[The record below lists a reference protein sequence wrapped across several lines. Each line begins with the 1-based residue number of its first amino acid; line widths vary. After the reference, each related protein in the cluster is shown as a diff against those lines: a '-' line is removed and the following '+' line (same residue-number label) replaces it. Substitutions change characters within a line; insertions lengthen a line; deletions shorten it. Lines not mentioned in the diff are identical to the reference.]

1 MQHLDEDTL
10 ALLALGEQVVSEAQ
24 LHHVAGCP
32 QCRAELETLQ
42 RVVVAGR
49 SADLT
54 LQDPGSGVWSRI
66 DSELARDAE
75 SPPET
80 ELSLEKP
87 ADAPTRTATEPDATA
102 DTSQPGGTGGAPI
115 DRQTID
121 RQTIDRQT
129 REPRRSRS
137 WRTAWVAAAAFLL
150 GVGATVVVD
159 QLRTPTAPEPV
170 ATAELQPLPAWPQA
184 QGGTAVL
191 QEVDGNRV
199 LDVGLDA
206 NLGEG
211 FREVWLI
218 DSDLERLVSLGILTG
233 DEGVFEV
240 PDGLDLDD
248 FVIVDVSDEPYD
260 GDPAHSGNSIVR
272 GELS

>member
-54 LQDPGSGVWSRI
+54 LQDPGAAVWSRI

-75 SPPET
+75 SPPEA
-80 ELSLEKP
+80 EPSLEKP
-87 ADAPTRTATEPDATA
+87 ADAPTRTAPEPDTA
-102 DTSQPGGTGGAPI
+102 AEISQPGGTGGAPI

-121 RQTIDRQT
+121 RQS

-240 PDGLDLDD
+240 QIGRA
-248 FVIVDVSDEPYD
+248 SC
-260 GDPAHSGNSIVR
+260 R
-272 GELS
+272 GRAWV